1 MQRSIAAMALFLFA
15 SLGIGC
21 ATDNHLYYWG
31 KYEKTLYR
39 HYRSPDDMLELV
51 GEIGTIV
58 EKGEELGRIP
68 PGLYAEYGYL
78 LLELGESGRAA
89 IFFEKEKATWPE
101 STYFM
106 DAMLRAM
113 AKGLTPGLQNRGRE
127 KALEVP
133 DAPSS

>member
-1 MQRSIAAMALFLFA
+1 MPRSIAAMALFLLT
-15 SLGIGC
+15 SLGAGC
-21 ATDNHLYYWG
+21 ATDNDLYYWG
-31 KYEKTLYR
+31 NYEKTLYR
-39 HYRSPDDMLELV
+39 HYRTPDDMAELV
-51 GEIGTIV
+51 GEIGTII
-58 EKGEELGRIP
+58 EKGEELGRVP

-78 LLELGESGRAA
+78 LLELGESGRAT

-113 AKGLTPGLQNRGRE
+113 EKGLTPGLPKRDRE
-127 KALEVP
+127 NSEAVP